1 VSFNVAMLKQM
12 RAEGLSFEAA
22 IRVLEAGE
30 EKRSSGAERQARYRE
45 RKRNESDVTRDVTPS
60 PNEIDILTPTRE
72 EKPEAKASVKKSV
85 QEENR
90 QAIGSCLKRAFP
102 PPLGVS
108 EEQWAAF
115 RKQRRKSINER
126 SYTLLSKKLA
136 KLAEAGWPPGEMI
149 DLAIER
155 GWETVFEPRN
165 ERHDRR
171 TDTLGRNQ
179 SDGLS
184 STARAAI
191 AVFGSPNTSQHR

>member
-1 VSFNVAMLKQM
+1 
-12 RAEGLSFEAA
+12 
-22 IRVLEAGE
+22 
-30 EKRSSGAERQARYRE
+30 
-45 RKRNESDVTRDVTPS
+45 
-60 PNEIDILTPTRE
+60 
-72 EKPEAKASVKKSV
+72 
-85 QEENR
+85 
-90 QAIGSCLKRAFP
+90 
-102 PPLGVS
+102 LGVS

-171 TDTLGRNQ
+171 TDTLGRHQ
-179 SDGLS
+179 PADGLS

-191 AVFGSPNTSQHR
+191 QVFGR